1 MRVLL
6 ENVRPIALGH
16 AADDADDEVGLGGFA
31 VAELAEA
38 GPDFLFGV
46 FADGAGVVKDDIGQI
61 AVIGRLIAV
70 SAKLPQNQLTVE
82 HVHLA
87 AEGFEVES
95 LGGLT
100 GHMNKY
106 SARRKSTHSGVS
118 ELDRSTRRAHNSFP
132 F

>member
-1 MRVLL
+1 
-6 ENVRPIALGH
+6 
-16 AADDADDEVGLGGFA
+16 VG
-31 VAELAEA
+31 
-38 GPDFLFGV
+38 
-46 FADGAGVVKDDIGQI
+46 
-61 AVIGRLIAV
+61 
-70 SAKLPQNQLTVE
+70 
-82 HVHLA
+82 VHLA